1 MKPLPLMERAI
12 SNSSKAG
19 ELVLDPFL
27 GSGSTLIAC
36 ERTGR
41 VCAGIEIDPVYAD
54 VILARF
60 ERFSGSVAERIDG

>member
-27 GSGSTLIAC
+27 GSGSTLIASALVE
-36 ERTGR
+36 ERMEALDLRGFR
-41 VCAGIEIDPVYAD
+41 LSLLWD
-54 VILARF
+54 AR
-60 ERFSGSVAERIDG
+60 GG